1 MRNKKFISII
11 LVLLISIFIASCTND
26 SAESP
31 EDNNSNN
38 NEEEIPNDNKE
49 NGDENKKDNED
60 KEEEY
65 KWDKYTNARFNFT
78 IKYPKKWEYR
88 ESDNGD
94 GIAFFSNDDEKDIIA
109 HGVNYLEGVSKP
121 YKSAEAEELEKE
133 EKTLESGL
141 EATIIEGKMDENYHY
156 EMVYIKDNK
165 EYHFISVSPIEYY
178 NENKEIIQ
186 KMANSFD
193 IIDSEDNSNN
203 GNNDSNKKELT
214 KEKAIEIEDEF
225 INRLFVDRN
234 DDEKVKNYNNKNELI
249 NHLSEIAKK
258 DIAKSYINNYYKEK
272 EDGLYIIPKDGP
284 TRIYKDKSYKL
295 EKIDDKNYELIQ
307 EAEDQLRGKYKFTVK
322 FTYEENKWII
332 SDRIFEKRDK
342 NDSSNQILGDNLI
355 VKSMKTLKL
364 IKEKD
369 MEKLALYVHPDKG
382 LRFSPY
388 AYIDTEN
395 DQVFTRDEVANLL
408 EDEKEYEWG
417 KYDGKGNP
425 IKLTFKNYYDEF
437 VYNKDFINPH
447 IIGNNTSIGEG
458 NTINNIKKAYPNGK
472 FIEYHFEGSN
482 PEYKGMDWQSLR
494 LVFEQVKDTWYLL
507 GIVHSEWTI

>member
-1 MRNKKFISII
+1 MRSKKIISII
-11 LVLLISIFIASCTND
+11 LILFISIFIVSCSDD

-31 EDNNSNN
+31 EDKIQEVPNDDKESGEENNKDNN
-38 NEEEIPNDNKE
+38 DNDDKAEEESN
-49 NGDENKKDNED
+49 
-60 KEEEY
+60 
-65 KWDKYTNARFNFT
+65 WDKYTNVRFKFS
-78 IKYPKKWEYR
+78 IKYPKGWEYR

-214 KEKAIEIEDEF
+214 KKKAIEIEDEF
-225 INRLFVDRN
+225 MNRLLVDKSDN
-234 DDEKVKNYNNKNELI
+234 GKIKDYNNKNELI
-249 NHLSEIAKK
+249 NHLSEITKK

-284 TRIYKDKSYKL
+284 TRIYKDKSYRL
-295 EKIDDKNYELIQ
+295 EKIDDQNYELIQ

-322 FTYEENKWII
+322 FTYKDNKWII

-388 AYIDTEN
+388 AYIDTKK
-395 DQVFTRDEVANLL
+395 DQNFTKDQVANLL
-408 EDEKEYEWG
+408 EDDKKYEWG
-417 KYDGKGNP
+417 SYDGKGSP
-425 IKLTFKNYYDEF
+425 IKLKFKDYYDEF
-437 VYNKDFINPH
+437 VYSKDFINPH
-447 IIGNNTSIGEG
+447 IIGNNISIGEG
-458 NTINNIKKAYPNGK
+458 NTINNIKEAYKNGK

-494 LVFEQVKDTWYLL
+494 LVFEQVEDTWYLL